1 MHIVHMINT
10 IHVPLISL
18 RFTDCSPMELWHQ
31 SANGFSFLP
40 DVSLLED
47 ADEYPS
53 CGDGIIGS
61 VVLKDTTLN
70 IATVAY
76 YNGNATGSRACFVCN
91 NGSGYELNAATN
103 VRVCQTNALW
113 SGSPIVCG
121 MLQSKMH
128 EAIIIVTCVFMSGV
142 LLNAAN

>member
-1 MHIVHMINT
+1 
-10 IHVPLISL
+10 
-18 RFTDCSPMELWHQ
+18 MELWDLP
-31 SANGFSFLP
+31 ANGFSFLS
-40 DVSLLED
+40 DVSLLD
-47 ADEYPS
+47 DTTDYPT
-53 CGDGIIGS
+53 CDDGS
-61 VVLKDTTLN
+61 VGSAVLEQTTHN

-121 MLQSKMH
+121 TLQSECMK
-128 EAIIIVTCVFMSGV
+128 
-142 LLNAAN
+142 LLYFVHM

>member
-1 MHIVHMINT
+1 MKDQVNLLIN
-10 IHVPLISL
+10 IYSVSQILLHDYS
-18 RFTDCSPMELWHQ
+18 TDCTPMELWDLP
-31 SANGFSFLP
+31 ANGFSFLS
-40 DVSLLED
+40 DVSLLDD
-47 ADEYPS
+47 ATEYPN
-53 CGDGIIGS
+53 CDDGSVGS

-91 NGSGYELNAATN
+91 NGSGYELNTATN

-121 MLQSKMH
+121 ALQK
-128 EAIIIVTCVFMSGV
+128 
-142 LLNAAN
+142 